1 MTVGERVTNLERLY
15 NGKRGFDR
23 KDDRLPDRMQ
33 EEPVPEG
40 NSKGK
45 FVDENQ
51 MLDKYYQL
59 RGRDRQGLPTLEKM
73 AMLELSS

>member
-1 MTVGERVTNLERLY
+1 MR
-15 NGKRGFDR
+15 
-23 KDDRLPDRMQ
+23 

-40 NSKGK
+40 NAKGQ

-51 MLDKYYQL
+51 MLDEYYQL
-59 RGRDRQGLPTLEKM
+59 RGRDRQGLPTPEKL